1 MKYGLAL
8 NGKDIRRYLC
18 GDCGYRFSDSSVKVN
33 VVGKVGESLDSG
45 ENHHEVRVA
54 SRDASDKKVDNSL
67 PFTPGEDVASHTI
80 SIIEKDLSIYLSIKE
95 NTIFESSSDEF
106 SARVPNKPEEVKSS
120 LEVGS
125 EYVCQKDRLIFLRKR
140 K

>member
-18 GDCGYRFSDSSVKVN
+18 GDCDYRFSQSSIKVN
-33 VVGKVGESLDSG
+33 IAGKVREIPDSR

-67 PFTPGEDVASHTI
+67 PFTPGEDVASHNL
-80 SIIEKDLSIYLSIKE
+80 SIAEKDLNIYLSITEK
-95 NTIFESSSDEF
+95 TIFETSSDEF
-106 SARVPNKPEEVKSS
+106 SVRVTNKPEEVKSS

-125 EYVCQKDRLIFLRKR
+125 EYVCQKDSLIFLRKR